1 MSAELPQI
9 LCIDDDVQVLQGL
22 RLSLRQLGEV
32 HLAESGEAALAL
44 LAGLPRLAVIICD
57 MRMPGMTGDA
67 VLAQCRQ
74 RSPLAT
80 RMLLTGYSDIDAA
93 MRAVNQGHIFRFLNK
108 PCPRDEIHLAV
119 NDALAQY
126 RLVTAEKELLEKTVK
141 GCMQALVEA
150 LAMAS
155 PASFG
160 QARRIAD
167 LVQGVSTRL
176 QLEASWASSM
186 AAMLVNLCMVSLPV
200 SLQEKVMRGLKL
212 SQAEQRD
219 LASAHQRTWDL
230 LANIPRIEPVLEL
243 ICAIEPSLAH
253 KKRLSS
259 FSLADQ
265 AHVIRV
271 VQAYVR
277 LEASGLPT
285 REAMAMLAEVYG
297 DDGRIL
303 QALHEEL
310 GPQSDISRQLKLTP
324 DMLREGMV
332 LLEAVNTPRGIL
344 LAPAGY
350 VVNDSFVERLIYNCP
365 EMKDERIAVL
375 IPPELI
381 GYLHHQLQTKGAG
394 PDEPEALAKE

>member
-1 MSAELPQI
+1 MSADLPQI

-22 RLSLRQLGEV
+22 KLSLRQLGEV
-32 HLAESGEAALAL
+32 HLAEGGEAALAM
-44 LAGLPRLAVIICD
+44 LADLPRLAVIICD
-57 MRMPGMTGDA
+57 MRMPGMTGDE
-67 VLAQCRQ
+67 VLAQCRV

-108 PCPRDEIHLAV
+108 PCPRDDIHLAV
-119 NDALAQY
+119 NDALTQY
-126 RLVTAEKELLEKTVK
+126 RLVIAEKELLEKTVK

-186 AAMLVNLCMVSLPV
+186 AAMLANLGMVSLPEA
-200 SLQEKVMRGLKL
+200 LQEKVMRGLML

-219 LASAHQRTWDL
+219 LASAHQRTWEL

-253 KKRLSS
+253 KRQLSS
-259 FSLADQ
+259 FSMADQ
-265 AHVIRV
+265 ANVIRV

-285 REAMAMLAEVYG
+285 KKAMAMLAEVYG

-303 QALHEEL
+303 QALNEEL
-310 GPQSDISRQLKLTP
+310 GPQSDISRRLKLTP

-332 LLEAVNTPRGIL
+332 LLEAVNTPRGVL

-365 EMKDERIAVL
+365 EMKNDRIAVL
-375 IPPELI
+375 IPPELT
-381 GYLHHQLQTKGAG
+381 GYLHHQLQTKGA
-394 PDEPEALAKE
+394 EPNELAEK